1 MDILDAHPEVQ
12 FIVLEN
18 VRNLADKTENWEI
31 IRSELLMR
39 NFIITK
45 DALTFG
51 IRHVPPW

>member
-31 IRSELLMR
+31 IRSELL
-39 NFIITK
+39 NY
-45 DALTFG
+45 
-51 IRHVPPW
+51 